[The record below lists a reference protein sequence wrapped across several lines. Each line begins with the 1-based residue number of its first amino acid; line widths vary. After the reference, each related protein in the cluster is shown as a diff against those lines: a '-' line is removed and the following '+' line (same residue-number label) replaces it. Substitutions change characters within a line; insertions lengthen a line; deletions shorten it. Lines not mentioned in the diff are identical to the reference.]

1 MHSPPQP
8 HVPVLT
14 RVNTL
19 ALYLAGAGLVAMTCI
34 VGWQVF
40 CRYVLNDSPSW
51 TEPGAVMLM
60 SWFIM
65 LGAAVG
71 VRENNHLGF
80 DVLLYVVP
88 PSGKAW
94 LRMISDIA
102 ILLFGI
108 GMVWYGGKLVGLTW
122 GTTLP
127 SLGISGGWDYI
138 PLVGGG
144 ALVVLFALERI
155 VLRLRGAPI
164 DEMLDNAAPAEI
176 AVELESIED
185 VRVGCPRTANVCCGS
200 STSCET
206 SYSRTTASSVS
217 TMKLTPPA
225 PYGCHLHCAIGDVP

>member
-19 ALYLAGAGLVAMTCI
+19 ALYVAGVGLVAMTCI

-102 ILLFGI
+102 ILLFGA

-122 GTTLP
+122 ATTLP
-127 SLGISGGWDYI
+127 SLGISGGWDYV

-155 VLRLRGAPI
+155 VLRLSGAPI
-164 DEMLDNAAPAEI
+164 DDALDKAAPAEI

-185 VRVGCPRTANVCCGS
+185 VRRDAAALDRT
-200 STSCET
+200 
-206 SYSRTTASSVS
+206 R
-217 TMKLTPPA
+217 
-225 PYGCHLHCAIGDVP
+225 